1 MINKII
7 KNKFSIFWI
16 IIILIISFNYLSFN
30 YFIKSFINLEKQEN
44 NKVLNSL
51 MTFIDTK
58 FKTIK
63 ITANDYSYWD
73 DTYEFIK
80 DQNEKYIYEN
90 FRDTTTTLENVNLD
104 FMIFMNLE
112 NKNIH
117 TQLSKNIKTLNKDNF
132 TKYIVDSITDDE
144 NISIAKYQN
153 NYYYIVKSRILKS
166 DLSGKTRGFIYVG
179 KKIYLENFNDE
190 FKNSIKFID
199 IVSNKTNK
207 TLKSIFLDKVEVH
220 FVYSEDILSNI
231 ISLQNNNKN
240 LAMLKLD
247 NYRDIYKQGRK
258 QIILFNTAVSIF
270 VLILFFIFY
279 FYIYYNKRLN
289 IELEIRVEDEIKKQK
304 AQEEILIH
312 QSRSAEI
319 GEMINNIAH
328 QWRQPLNNL
337 SLTIQNIGFKYE
349 NDVLTKEELNE
360 TIDKSKMII
369 NSMSNTIDTFR
380 NFFEPTKNKN
390 LFKVEHSIEN
400 TLEILSSTLRF
411 YNIEVVKEIIDD
423 VEIYDYEN
431 EFSQVLL
438 NIITNARDALVSN
451 KIEKPII
458 KVNVS
463 KIENNVIVKIKD
475 NANEINEEIID
486 RIFEPYFTTKGKG
499 NGTEI
504 GLYMSKLIIEKNMNG
519 KLTVKND
526 NNGAVFIIT
535 LNITKQEI

>member
-279 FYIYYNKRLN
+279 FYIYYHKRLN

-369 NSMSNTIDTFR
+369 NSMSNTINTFR

-475 NANEINEEIID
+475 NANGINEEIID

-499 NGTEI
+499 NGTGI

-519 KLTVKND
+519 KIEAKN
-526 NNGAVFIIT
+526 NKEGAVFKIT
-535 LNITKQEI
+535 LPITKE

>member
-279 FYIYYNKRLN
+279 FYIYYHKRLN

-475 NANEINEEIID
+475 NANGINEEIID

-526 NNGAVFIIT
+526 NDGAVFIIT

>member
-279 FYIYYNKRLN
+279 FYIYYHKRLN

-475 NANEINEEIID
+475 NANGIKEEIID

>member
-279 FYIYYNKRLN
+279 FYIYYHKRLN

-390 LFKVEHSIEN
+390 LFRVEHSIDN

-499 NGTEI
+499 NGTGI

-526 NNGAVFIIT
+526 NDGAVFIIT

>member
-279 FYIYYNKRLN
+279 FYIYYHKRLN

-475 NANEINEEIID
+475 NANGINEEIID

-499 NGTEI
+499 NGTGI
-504 GLYMSKLIIEKNMNG
+504 RLYMSKLIIEKNMNG

-526 NNGAVFIIT
+526 NDGAVFIIT

>member
-279 FYIYYNKRLN
+279 FYIYYHKRLN

-499 NGTEI
+499 TGTGI

>member
-279 FYIYYNKRLN
+279 FYIYYHKRLN

-411 YNIEVVKEIIDD
+411 YNIEVVKEIIHD

-475 NANEINEEIID
+475 NANGINEEIID

-499 NGTEI
+499 NGTGI

>member
-279 FYIYYNKRLN
+279 FYIYYHKRLN

-390 LFKVEHSIEN
+390 LFRVEHSIDN

-475 NANEINEEIID
+475 NANGINEEIID

-499 NGTEI
+499 NGTGI

-526 NNGAVFIIT
+526 NDGAVFIIT

>member
-279 FYIYYNKRLN
+279 FYIYYHKRLN

-463 KIENNVIVKIKD
+463 KIQNNVIVKIKD
-475 NANEINEEIID
+475 NANGINEEIID

-499 NGTEI
+499 NGTGI

>member
-279 FYIYYNKRLN
+279 FYIYYHKRLN

-475 NANEINEEIID
+475 NANGINEEIID

-499 NGTEI
+499 NGTGI

-526 NNGAVFIIT
+526 NDGAVFIIT

>member
-90 FRDTTTTLENVNLD
+90 FLDTTTTLENVNLD

-279 FYIYYNKRLN
+279 FYIYYHKRLN

-475 NANEINEEIID
+475 NANGINEEIID

-499 NGTEI
+499 NGTGI

-526 NNGAVFIIT
+526 NDGAVFIIT

>member
-279 FYIYYNKRLN
+279 FYIYYHKRLN

-369 NSMSNTIDTFR
+369 NSMSNTINTFR

-499 NGTEI
+499 NGTGI

-526 NNGAVFIIT
+526 NDGAVFIIT

>member
-279 FYIYYNKRLN
+279 FYIYYHKRLN

-504 GLYMSKLIIEKNMNG
+504 VLYMSKIIIEKNMNG

-526 NNGAVFIIT
+526 NDGAVFIIT

>member
-166 DLSGKTRGFIYVG
+166 DLSGKPRGFIYVG

-279 FYIYYNKRLN
+279 FYIYYHKRLN

-499 NGTEI
+499 NGTGI

-526 NNGAVFIIT
+526 NDGAVFIIT

>member
-117 TQLSKNIKTLNKDNF
+117 TQLSKNIKTLNTDNF

-279 FYIYYNKRLN
+279 FYIYYHKRLN

-475 NANEINEEIID
+475 NANGINEEIID

-499 NGTEI
+499 NGTAI

-526 NNGAVFIIT
+526 NDGAVFIIT

>member
-279 FYIYYNKRLN
+279 FYIYYHKRLN

-475 NANEINEEIID
+475 NANGINEEIID

-499 NGTEI
+499 NGTGI
-504 GLYMSKLIIEKNMNG
+504 RLYMSKLIIEKNMNG

>member
-1 MINKII
+1 
-7 KNKFSIFWI
+7 
-16 IIILIISFNYLSFN
+16 
-30 YFIKSFINLEKQEN
+30 
-44 NKVLNSL
+44 
-51 MTFIDTK
+51 
-58 FKTIK
+58 
-63 ITANDYSYWD
+63 
-73 DTYEFIK
+73 
-80 DQNEKYIYEN
+80 
-90 FRDTTTTLENVNLD
+90 
-104 FMIFMNLE
+104 
-112 NKNIH
+112 
-117 TQLSKNIKTLNKDNF
+117 
-132 TKYIVDSITDDE
+132 
-144 NISIAKYQN
+144 
-153 NYYYIVKSRILKS
+153 
-166 DLSGKTRGFIYVG
+166 
-179 KKIYLENFNDE
+179 
-190 FKNSIKFID
+190 
-199 IVSNKTNK
+199 
-207 TLKSIFLDKVEVH
+207 
-220 FVYSEDILSNI
+220 
-231 ISLQNNNKN
+231 
-240 LAMLKLD
+240 MLKLD

-279 FYIYYNKRLN
+279 FYIYYHKRLN

-369 NSMSNTIDTFR
+369 NSMSNTINTFR

-475 NANEINEEIID
+475 NANGINEEIID

>member
-279 FYIYYNKRLN
+279 FYIYYHKRLN

-475 NANEINEEIID
+475 NANGINEEIID

>member
-166 DLSGKTRGFIYVG
+166 DLSGKPRGFIYVG

-279 FYIYYNKRLN
+279 FYIYYHKRLN

-475 NANEINEEIID
+475 NANGINEEIID

-499 NGTEI
+499 NGTGI

-526 NNGAVFIIT
+526 NDGAVFIIT

>member
-279 FYIYYNKRLN
+279 FYIYYHKRLN

-438 NIITNARDALVSN
+438 NIITNAKDALVSN

-475 NANEINEEIID
+475 NANGINEEIID

>member
-7 KNKFSIFWI
+7 YNKFSIFWI

-90 FRDTTTTLENVNLD
+90 FLDTTTTLENVNLD

-279 FYIYYNKRLN
+279 FYIYYHKRLN
-289 IELEIRVEDEIKKQK
+289 IELEIRVEDEKKKQK

-475 NANEINEEIID
+475 NANGINEEIID

-499 NGTEI
+499 NGTGI

-526 NNGAVFIIT
+526 NDGAVFIIT

>member
-90 FRDTTTTLENVNLD
+90 FLDTTTTLENVNLD

-279 FYIYYNKRLN
+279 FYIYYHKRLN

-475 NANEINEEIID
+475 NANGINEEIID

-499 NGTEI
+499 NGTGI

>member
-1 MINKII
+1 
-7 KNKFSIFWI
+7 
-16 IIILIISFNYLSFN
+16 
-30 YFIKSFINLEKQEN
+30 
-44 NKVLNSL
+44 
-51 MTFIDTK
+51 
-58 FKTIK
+58 
-63 ITANDYSYWD
+63 
-73 DTYEFIK
+73 
-80 DQNEKYIYEN
+80 
-90 FRDTTTTLENVNLD
+90 
-104 FMIFMNLE
+104 
-112 NKNIH
+112 
-117 TQLSKNIKTLNKDNF
+117 
-132 TKYIVDSITDDE
+132 
-144 NISIAKYQN
+144 
-153 NYYYIVKSRILKS
+153 
-166 DLSGKTRGFIYVG
+166 
-179 KKIYLENFNDE
+179 
-190 FKNSIKFID
+190 
-199 IVSNKTNK
+199 
-207 TLKSIFLDKVEVH
+207 
-220 FVYSEDILSNI
+220 
-231 ISLQNNNKN
+231 
-240 LAMLKLD
+240 MLKLD

-279 FYIYYNKRLN
+279 FYIYYHKRLN

-475 NANEINEEIID
+475 NANGINEEIID

-499 NGTEI
+499 NGTGI

>member
-279 FYIYYNKRLN
+279 FYIYYHKRLN

-475 NANEINEEIID
+475 NANGIKEEIID

-499 NGTEI
+499 NGTGI

-526 NNGAVFIIT
+526 NDGAVFIIT

>member
-1 MINKII
+1 
-7 KNKFSIFWI
+7 
-16 IIILIISFNYLSFN
+16 
-30 YFIKSFINLEKQEN
+30 
-44 NKVLNSL
+44 
-51 MTFIDTK
+51 
-58 FKTIK
+58 
-63 ITANDYSYWD
+63 
-73 DTYEFIK
+73 
-80 DQNEKYIYEN
+80 
-90 FRDTTTTLENVNLD
+90 
-104 FMIFMNLE
+104 
-112 NKNIH
+112 
-117 TQLSKNIKTLNKDNF
+117 
-132 TKYIVDSITDDE
+132 
-144 NISIAKYQN
+144 
-153 NYYYIVKSRILKS
+153 
-166 DLSGKTRGFIYVG
+166 
-179 KKIYLENFNDE
+179 
-190 FKNSIKFID
+190 
-199 IVSNKTNK
+199 
-207 TLKSIFLDKVEVH
+207 
-220 FVYSEDILSNI
+220 
-231 ISLQNNNKN
+231 
-240 LAMLKLD
+240 
-247 NYRDIYKQGRK
+247 
-258 QIILFNTAVSIF
+258 
-270 VLILFFIFY
+270 
-279 FYIYYNKRLN
+279 
-289 IELEIRVEDEIKKQK
+289 
-304 AQEEILIH
+304 
-312 QSRSAEI
+312 
-319 GEMINNIAH
+319 MINNIAH

-423 VEIYDYEN
+423 VEIYDYES
-431 EFSQVLL
+431 ESSQVLL

-475 NANEINEEIID
+475 NANGINEEIID

-499 NGTEI
+499 NGTGI

-526 NNGAVFIIT
+526 NDGAVFIIT

>member
-279 FYIYYNKRLN
+279 FYIYYHKRLN

-463 KIENNVIVKIKD
+463 KIQNNVIVKIKD
-475 NANEINEEIID
+475 NANGINEEIID

-499 NGTEI
+499 NGTGI

-526 NNGAVFIIT
+526 NDGAVFIIT

>member
-279 FYIYYNKRLN
+279 FYIYYHKRLN

-526 NNGAVFIIT
+526 NDGAVFIIT

>member
-166 DLSGKTRGFIYVG
+166 DLSGKPRGFIYVG

-279 FYIYYNKRLN
+279 FYIYYHKRLN

-499 NGTEI
+499 NGTGI

>member
-279 FYIYYNKRLN
+279 FYIYYHKRLN

-438 NIITNARDALVSN
+438 NIITNARNALVSN

-475 NANEINEEIID
+475 NANGINEEIID

-499 NGTEI
+499 NGTGI

-526 NNGAVFIIT
+526 NDGAVFIIT

>member
-279 FYIYYNKRLN
+279 FYIYYHKRLN

-369 NSMSNTIDTFR
+369 NSMSNTINTFR

-475 NANEINEEIID
+475 NANGINEEIID

-499 NGTEI
+499 NGTGI
-504 GLYMSKLIIEKNMNG
+504 RLYMSKLIIEKNMNG

-526 NNGAVFIIT
+526 NDGAVFIIT

>member
-279 FYIYYNKRLN
+279 FYIYYHKRLN

-499 NGTEI
+499 NGTGI

-526 NNGAVFIIT
+526 NDGAVFIIT

>member
-279 FYIYYNKRLN
+279 FYIYYHKRLN
-289 IELEIRVEDEIKKQK
+289 IELEIRVKDEIKKQK

-451 KIEKPII
+451 KIEKAPFRADI
-458 KVNVS
+458 
-463 KIENNVIVKIKD
+463 
-475 NANEINEEIID
+475 
-486 RIFEPYFTTKGKG
+486 
-499 NGTEI
+499 
-504 GLYMSKLIIEKNMNG
+504 
-519 KLTVKND
+519 
-526 NNGAVFIIT
+526 
-535 LNITKQEI
+535 

>member
-16 IIILIISFNYLSFN
+16 IIIFIISFNYLSFN

-51 MTFIDTK
+51 MTFIDGK

-166 DLSGKTRGFIYVG
+166 DLSGKPRGFIYVG

-190 FKNSIKFID
+190 FKNSIKFVD

-279 FYIYYNKRLN
+279 FYIYYHKRLN
-289 IELEIRVEDEIKKQK
+289 IELEIRVKDEIIKQK

-337 SLTIQNIGFKYE
+337 SLIIQNIGFSYE
-349 NDVLTKEELNE
+349 NDVLTKKDLNE

-390 LFKVEHSIEN
+390 LFRVEHSIDN

-475 NANEINEEIID
+475 NANGINEEIID

-499 NGTEI
+499 NGTGI

-519 KLTVKND
+519 KIEAKN
-526 NNGAVFIIT
+526 NKEGAVFKIT
-535 LNITKQEI
+535 LPITKE